1 MRQDGRVGEIIL
13 LALGSAVFPALLACV
28 AILISRPEPRR
39 LLLAFYVGGLGISVA
54 CGLIGVKLF
63 HDGKRVAGNT
73 ASTPHP
79 VYSIAGGLVGLL
91 LAWLLFSG
99 RGRDAMDRWRA
110 RHPRRRPPKDADKPS
125 WVERHLSEA
134 SVRVAFFVGVA
145 INLPGP
151 FYILAL
157 GDIAKGGYPASVQV
171 ALILVFNAIMFI
183 MLEVPLVGYLI
194 NPEATA
200 ARVSRF
206 GHWLNSN
213 GMRIIGALV
222 GLFSVSLLVQGF
234 SAL

>member
-1 MRQDGRVGEIIL
+1 M
-13 LALGSAVFPALLACV
+13 
-28 AILISRPEPRR
+28 
-39 LLLAFYVGGLGISVA
+39 
-54 CGLIGVKLF
+54 
-63 HDGKRVAGNT
+63 
-73 ASTPHP
+73 
-79 VYSIAGGLVGLL
+79 
-91 LAWLLFSG
+91 
-99 RGRDAMDRWRA
+99 
-110 RHPRRRPPKDADKPS
+110 
-125 WVERHLSEA
+125 
-134 SVRVAFFVGVA
+134 RVAFFVGVA

-206 GHWLNSN
+206 GQWLNSN
-213 GMRIIGALV
+213 GMRIIGTLV